1 MVIRCGLEK
10 EKSDT
15 GATKGLIPT
24 HVKEAE
30 QTKKASQGM
39 LVFPWKGF
47 WISETN
53 ILAPALF
60 CFCVFL
66 CCDEVRYGTVW
77 KSVDL
82 LTLR

>member
-1 MVIRCGLEK
+1 VVVRCGLEK

-15 GATKGLIPT
+15 GATNGLIPT

-47 WISETN
+47 WISDTN

-77 KSVDL
+77 KSGNL